1 MEYNL
6 KKTKTS
12 DAETIDHLLT
22 VIDSLLQ
29 EKNEA
34 LEDNLT
40 NLSMI
45 KWKEA
50 KTYLECY
57 MFEWFNQN
65 N

>member
-6 KKTKTS
+6 KNTKTS

-34 LEDNLT
+34 LEDNFT

-45 KWKEA
+45 KWEKA

>member
-6 KKTKTS
+6 KNTKTS

-45 KWKEA
+45 KWEEA

>member
-6 KKTKTS
+6 KNTKTS

-34 LEDNLT
+34 IEDNFT

-45 KWKEA
+45 KWEEA
-50 KTYLECY
+50 KTYLERY

>member
-6 KKTKTS
+6 KNTKTS

-34 LEDNLT
+34 IEDNLT

-45 KWKEA
+45 KWEEA
-50 KTYLECY
+50 KTYLERY

>member
-6 KKTKTS
+6 KNTKTS

>member
-6 KKTKTS
+6 KNTKTS

-45 KWKEA
+45 KWEEA
-50 KTYLECY
+50 KTYLERY